1 MAKGR
6 LAIVTL
12 GCKVNQCESEA
23 VAGVMALEGWELVPF
38 GPDADCVIVN
48 TCVVT
53 ARAQAQSR
61 RWICR
66 ARRVVPCGILLATGC
81 FPQIDP
87 QGVMALGVDGIAGN
101 QEKGCIPRII
111 EGMRQGERPAIE
123 GGDIAQ
129 AGQLSD
135 LQGSFPW
142 SLGLLP
148 AKGTLAKGPPSASG
162 IPSKREKLGNPPIP
176 LTKGSP
182 SALSKGGK
190 GGFESYCLNSR
201 FRRHT
206 RAFLKI
212 QDGCNAGCSY
222 CIVPLARGRSRSLPP
237 AAVLASIKR
246 RGLAGYHE
254 AVLAGIHLGVY
265 GLDLDAKTSLLE
277 LLQQIEE
284 AETPG
289 RIRLSSLEP
298 REATSELVAFIS
310 SSRKVCPHFHLP
322 LQSGADKILKRMNR
336 PYTGAYFRDLVLGI
350 SERMPQAA
358 IGVDVMVGFP
368 GEDEQAFARTF
379 DLLQELPISYLH
391 CFPFSPR
398 PGTPAAHMTGQVGE
412 RQKKE
417 RVQFLRDLSKEK
429 RRTFYSRFI
438 GEPLTLLIEHRRVQG
453 MLRGISRNYI
463 FCLVQ
468 GGDELMGREVEAVLL
483 EVKGERGIGRVQS
496 RSFSKGRRDV

>member
-1 MAKGR
+1 MGRGR

-12 GCKVNQCESEA
+12 GCKVNQCESETI
-23 VAGVMALEGWELVPF
+23 AGVMELEGWEVVPF

-53 ARAQAQSR
+53 ARAQADSR

-66 ARRVVPCGILLATGC
+66 ARRAMPRGILLATGC

-101 QEKGCIPRII
+101 QEKGCIPKII
-111 EGMRQGERPAIE
+111 EGMRQGKRPVID

-135 LQGSFPW
+135 LQSSQF
-142 SLGLLP
+142 
-148 AKGTLAKGPPSASG
+148 
-162 IPSKREKLGNPPIP
+162 
-176 LTKGSP
+176 
-182 SALSKGGK
+182 
-190 GGFESYCLNSR
+190 Y
-201 FRRHT
+201 RHT

-212 QDGCNAGCSY
+212 QDGCNARCSY

-237 AAVLASIKR
+237 AAVLTSLKR
-246 RGLAGYHE
+246 QGSAGYHE
-254 AVLAGIHLGVY
+254 AVLAGIHLGAY

-298 REATSELVAFIS
+298 QEATAELIAFIS
-310 SSRKVCPHFHLP
+310 SSRRICPHLHLP
-322 LQSGADKILKRMNR
+322 LQSGADEILRRMNR
-336 PYTGAYFRDLVLGI
+336 PYTSRFFRDLVRCI

-368 GEDEQAFARTF
+368 GEDEQAFGQTY
-379 DLLQELPISYLH
+379 DLLCELPLSYLH

-398 PGTPAAHMTGQVGE
+398 PGTPAADMTGQVGE
-412 RQKKE
+412 RTKKE
-417 RVQFLRDLSKEK
+417 RVQVLRDLSKEK
-429 RRTFYSRFI
+429 RRAFYSRFI
-438 GEPLTLLIEHRRVQG
+438 DEPLTLLIEHRRVQG

-463 FCLVQ
+463 FCLVE

-483 EVKGERGIGRVQS
+483 EVQGERALGRVQS
-496 RSFSKGRRDV
+496 RSLI